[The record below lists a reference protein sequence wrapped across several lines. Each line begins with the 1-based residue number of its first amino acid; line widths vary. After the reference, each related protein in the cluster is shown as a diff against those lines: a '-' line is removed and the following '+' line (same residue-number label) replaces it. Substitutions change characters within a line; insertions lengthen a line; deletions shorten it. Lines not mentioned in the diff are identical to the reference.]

1 MLLISFGLGYTS
13 GELVRS
19 AAGIGKPVKV
29 LPLKRETPPSVPNQR
44 FPAASWNIRR
54 MYWLICS
61 PPVEKLT
68 NPLQGALPKGAVPA
82 GFPAG
87 TVPDPTRLSLDKTG
101 LSCPLQEAMSSS
113 ANSGAQNGL
122 CREQVSMGRW
132 SMSGSVEDSTAYVA
146 LSIAVVLSSMPSAD
160 GGGAVGRIGAVA
172 LTSPDAPPPPGHKCR
187 GYELRPLKGT
197 LKLDS
202 SSAVE

>member
-54 MYWLICS
+54 MYWLICL

-68 NPLQGALPKGAVPA
+68 NPRQGALPKGAVPA

-87 TVPDPTRLSLDKTG
+87 SAPDPPRLSSDKSSLYWPVAEG
-101 LSCPLQEAMSSS
+101 NRSSS
-113 ANSGAQNGL
+113 NTRAA
-122 CREQVSMGRW
+122 
-132 SMSGSVEDSTAYVA
+132 DAYM
-146 LSIAVVLSSMPSAD
+146 L
-160 GGGAVGRIGAVA
+160 
-172 LTSPDAPPPPGHKCR
+172 
-187 GYELRPLKGT
+187 
-197 LKLDS
+197 
-202 SSAVE
+202 